1 MTLAKLVKT
10 KANRVLGIDA
20 STNSI
25 AFCLME
31 NDIPLKWGKVELSGS
46 DIYDKIYDAK
56 IKMHSM
62 LDQLKSDYIA
72 VDGAILVR
80 SPDAVIKLSYVYG
93 VVIAELM
100 STGASVITISPSSW
114 QAYIGNKNPTKEEK
128 AAIRVKNPG
137 YAESWYKNQLRNMR
151 KQRTADYFNKKYN
164 ISLEDFDV
172 ADSFGIAHYANKVLL
187 NDEIISKPDLAI
199 QKVCSTKENGN

>member
-1 MTLAKLVKT
+1 MKLADLVKT

-20 STNSI
+20 STNSV

-31 NDIPLKWGKVELSGS
+31 NDKPLKWGKINFVGQ
-46 DIYDKIYDAK
+46 DIYEKIHDAK
-56 IKMHSM
+56 VKTSSM
-62 LDQLKSDYIA
+62 LDELKSDYIA
-72 VDGAILVR
+72 VEGAILVR

-128 AAIRVKNPG
+128 AGIRVKNPG
-137 YAESWYKNQLRNMR
+137 YADSWYKTQLRNMR
-151 KQRTADYFNKKYN
+151 KQRTVDYFNNKYDLS
-164 ISLEDFDV
+164 ITDFDV
-172 ADSFGIAHYANKVLL
+172 ADAFGIAHYANKVLT
-187 NDEIISKPDLAI
+187 ER
-199 QKVCSTKENGN
+199 

>member
-1 MTLAKLVKT
+1 MKLASLIKT

-20 STNSI
+20 STSSI

-31 NDIPLKWGKVELSGS
+31 DDVPLKWGKINLVGE
-46 DIYDKIYDAK
+46 DIYEKIYDAK
-56 IKMHSM
+56 NKMSIM
-62 LDQLKSDYIA
+62 LEELKSDYI
-72 VDGAILVR
+72 VVEGAILVR
-80 SPDAVIKLSYVYG
+80 SADAVIKLSYVYG

-128 AAIRVKNPG
+128 AAVRLKSPG
-137 YAESWYKNQLRNMR
+137 YADSWYKTQLRNMR

-172 ADSFGIAHYANKVLL
+172 ADSFGIAHYANKVLT
-187 NDEIISKPDLAI
+187 ER
-199 QKVCSTKENGN
+199 